1 MLFLLYW
8 FYFFFVTLHFPSNRA
23 RLLLLYLRIKWPHTL
38 ITPMIRNSRTFAL
51 LLSLLAWWAVKIL
64 LHIPLW
70 HVSTGFNRNFCIAHN
85 TLCLRSGLCN
95 NFFSISPGVTVVP
108 RQIEAQAYAEFGGGQ
123 TRCIMGNAKVVNGY
137 LMLIINRTAKEH
149 EWSDPR
155 KWEKNQGQTRTF
167 DSRSGRGRKPRKRYV

>member
-1 MLFLLYW
+1 
-8 FYFFFVTLHFPSNRA
+8 
-23 RLLLLYLRIKWPHTL
+23 
-38 ITPMIRNSRTFAL
+38 MIRNSRTFAVL
-51 LLSLLAWWAVKIL
+51 LPLRAWWAVKIL

-70 HVSTGFNRNFCIAHN
+70 HVSTEFNRNF
-85 TLCLRSGLCN
+85 
-95 NFFSISPGVTVVP
+95 NFVLPIIHFVCALVCVTIFSQFLLGVTVVP

-167 DSRSGRGRKPRKRYV
+167 DSRSGRGSKPRKRYVYL